1 MKRMTIVGL
10 LVLVLVILTSCGSHD
25 HVFAADKWEY
35 DADYHWHGCTEQEDC
50 AEQGD
55 KSAHDFEVVINDA
68 GKPINRCKV
77 CSATN
82 ENVSTAPQHEHVF
95 AEQISKNNNFHW
107 YECTVSDCFETRSK
121 AEHVY
126 GNPDVTYT
134 DSKIII
140 TRACV
145 DCAYENVEE
154 QVVETEIDNAVSW
167 DNLFKNFKLT
177 NFTMDVHIVHPDGI
191 QNNHCV
197 VTEKAAHYCIPGE
210 GGTEFYTVT
219 NADGTCTTYMRN
231 EENVF
236 VKLSDTSDQYLVGTQ
251 TEAVLSVS
259 FEDNFDKFVYDET
272 TGSYVCK
279 DVIEAISYDFSG
291 EIAEA
296 IYCYNNVVTVTDGKI
311 TSISSEY
318 YFDPDELLEGE
329 HKSFKYY
336 NIGFSVMEI
345 PQSVIDN
352 AIEEN

>member
-1 MKRMTIVGL
+1 MKRIAVVCL
-10 LVLVLVILTSCGSHD
+10 LIMALVILSSCGSHE
-25 HVFAADKWEY
+25 HTFATDKWEK
-35 DADYHWHGCTEQEDC
+35 DADYHWHACTAEDGCTEQ
-50 AEQGD
+50 GD
-55 KSAHDFEVVINDA
+55 KAAHDFEVVINDA

-77 CSATN
+77 CSATD

-107 YECTVSDCFETRSK
+107 YECTVSDCFETQGK

-126 GNPDVTYT
+126 GNPNVNYT
-134 DSKIII
+134 DSKLII
-140 TRACV
+140 TYTCV
-145 DCAYENVEE
+145 DCAYEKVEE
-154 QVVETEIDNAVSW
+154 QVVESEVDNALSW

-177 NFTMDVHIVHPDGI
+177 NFTMDVHMVYPDGI

-231 EENVF
+231 EENIF
-236 VKLSDTSDQYLVGTQ
+236 VKLADTSDQYLVGAQ
-251 TEAVLSVS
+251 TETVLQVS
-259 FEDNFDKFVYDET
+259 FEDNFDKFVYDEA

-279 DVIEAISYDFSG
+279 EVIEAISYDFSG
-291 EIAEA
+291 EMSETV
-296 IYCYNNVVTVTDGKI
+296 YCYNNVVTVTDGKI

-345 PQSVIDN
+345 PQSVIYN